1 MPFGF
6 IHVLAPIRISSA
18 RADPIAGHTAFYLA
32 THQLTGL
39 GVVCTL
45 AMMLLLLGAA
55 FVQP

>member
-1 MPFGF
+1 M
-6 IHVLAPIRISSA
+6 
-18 RADPIAGHTAFYLA
+18 AGHTALYLA

-45 AMMLLLLGAA
+45 AMMLLLLLGAA